1 MPFIRLRKFPPHL
14 LRAFMVMSVEFHRL
28 FFPAPIEMIMCFLPY
43 SVNVMNY
50 TDWEI
55 LVHNVLLFFFFFFG
69 NDLVRFW
76 Y

>member
-1 MPFIRLRKFPPHL
+1 
-14 LRAFMVMSVEFHRL
+14 
-28 FFPAPIEMIMCFLPY
+28 MIMCFLPY

-55 LVHNVLLFFFFFFG
+55 LVHNVLFLFG